1 MHKRK
6 VILSLGILCWMSSC
20 CVTYNVSAATTLN
33 AVTVRANK
41 AVEEAKWNPQ
51 QVSIITHEDIEKKQ
65 AKSVEDIIF
74 TETGVSRTVD
84 AMGRVGVSI
93 RGAEAR
99 HTLILVDG
107 QQVLGDFDKYSGAA
121 DEVMRLGT
129 ENVERIE
136 VIQGAAS
143 AKYGS
148 DAIGGVIN
156 IITKKANH
164 TPTLQL
170 NGEASKRKVDNDIA
184 PFKNY
189 FLRADSGNMGKLK
202 VSISGSK
209 RDIMPVLAH
218 KQLSFADKKEASKFE
233 PNVLRYYGDASDI
246 GLMASYDVNKNNTV
260 NIRINRY
267 AEDLMRD
274 VKRSTEETA
283 PQQHFKRNA
292 SRNTG
297 SLTWTG
303 KSKSTNWEVE
313 TNYSKIQEDDVSLIA
328 YGGRSAYEG
337 KNELRYIDN
346 IDHKQMSIKASA
358 NTSLNDEHV
367 LTYGFGYTKEEGEGS
382 RLKHSPQTSKMYID
396 PWDYDKNLLVERLD
410 RWVAEP
416 GDTRPRVYSH
426 IHDYKTIINDK
437 GIPEWDYNYEY
448 YGTVKGNPDTVAD
461 FTYDDYVKF
470 YVKAKGTLKP
480 TPYTGQDPE
489 KKGKIIAPDGSYTMS
504 EKEYNNF
511 IAFEDKLK
519 RQNPGMVNNQNNLV
533 LDYYKY
539 GQSETEYDKAP
550 RFNKDEQGKP
560 LRFMEEYRNRSQ
572 RLDVGKGTIKK
583 HNFFLSDTWQV
594 NDNTTIVPI
603 IRYDYSSLFGSH
615 VSGTLGFTHSVN
627 GNPHRR
633 LKVNVGTGYTEPG
646 MGELWYDWE
655 MYGSHPVGWGVA
667 KMGWYWFGNPNLKP
681 EKSINFDISLEG
693 ENKNT
698 YARLGLF
705 HNRIKDYMTVYF
717 TGKLYD
723 FAPYLPREQKWQKAP
738 DMIYSFKNIGKAEIT
753 GLELEVKHKFT
764 KHWSAKLGYTY
775 LHAINKSDPDM
786 PRQLLD
792 KPVHKI
798 DIGLTYTDDA
808 SGWNGQ
814 LWGDYYVNM
823 LDSNTVSN
831 NANYYYDDGSTA
843 YANKS
848 KQSYEKKTFGVW
860 NLMVQKQIAKDS
872 LVYVGINNLFN
883 HRDDDRATQE
893 RVYRFGVNLKFGAD
907 GKIDKKQKIET
918 SVHSKELEE
927 ITPTFIT
934 RPNTM
939 ADSLHLWGDYRAR
952 FINVGGL
959 NRPQPMYRGEYTYGN
974 KKHPATYVN
983 TGTNNMKDNAD
994 HGFDQRIRIGVDA
1007 KLNKNTQLTVIGS
1020 ATGEPTVSDS
1030 ANIVNAKSFNHQQL
1044 DRIDITHSTHKW
1056 DVSIGRLPEKIGVT
1070 GYWFNKE
1077 FDGIRTVWTNKTN
1090 QLRIGYG
1097 DFTHTTGVFDSPYTH
1112 MICGEI
1118 KRPPTVAEFLGLKYD
1133 RFPNDNL
1140 SASKSGSSELPK
1152 NSTDKPDPDSMTGIY
1167 ESQYKGKTDKAFFYQ
1182 QLTEAKTV
1190 EERAAILKRM
1200 HAIIKQ
1206 AYGADMVN
1214 KTIPLKLDS
1223 RTNALYKLKN
1233 KHTGEYVYIG
1243 VPIYFN
1249 TTEYA
1254 WDDEKTRE
1262 AKRKLRDDMTIPLS
1276 EAAGMELDGRY
1287 INKHGERFR
1296 PAIIKTAEKI
1306 AQENWNSY
1314 KTSSNTET
1322 MIYRAESGVTDED
1335 IKNNKI
1341 ILYGKKVN
1349 SVKES
1354 DYEYLGVA
1362 RICDNKYEY
1371 TENIDARGSKYISTV
1386 PDLKEQLLKDNYGKP
1401 DNVDP
1406 DNPTMTPILDQYF
1419 EELCRVVENSENNN
1433 TLPRAALGKMTGNFI
1448 NTYGVILNQDR
1459 IPPIHRAMFVQYKKQ
1474 VSNRLGIQA
1483 WYVHGGSDKSQ
1494 TFQNATLTG
1503 NSNTEFKTLANII
1516 GIGAEYKFNNTTKLS
1531 FDYGQN
1537 RTDFGRYM
1545 NGHTNY
1551 YHERGM
1557 GDFDV
1562 LGYSHGN
1569 TPKFWTMRLD
1579 IGQSNINIPNSWD
1592 AFVDYKYFDHGAYF
1606 GGTGHEGVSN
1616 RYLDGI
1622 KSFTFGMSYVPRKD
1636 ILLQAFYTF
1645 DAKGTKERDTLYGS
1659 EKFKLGNYTRVQ
1671 GTIHF

>member
-1 MHKRK
+1 M
-6 VILSLGILCWMSSC
+6 
-20 CVTYNVSAATTLN
+20 
-33 AVTVRANK
+33 
-41 AVEEAKWNPQ
+41 
-51 QVSIITHEDIEKKQ
+51 
-65 AKSVEDIIF
+65 
-74 TETGVSRTVD
+74 
-84 AMGRVGVSI
+84 
-93 RGAEAR
+93 
-99 HTLILVDG
+99 
-107 QQVLGDFDKYSGAA
+107 
-121 DEVMRLGT
+121 
-129 ENVERIE
+129 
-136 VIQGAAS
+136 
-143 AKYGS
+143 
-148 DAIGGVIN
+148 
-156 IITKKANH
+156 
-164 TPTLQL
+164 
-170 NGEASKRKVDNDIA
+170 
-184 PFKNY
+184 
-189 FLRADSGNMGKLK
+189 
-202 VSISGSK
+202 
-209 RDIMPVLAH
+209 
-218 KQLSFADKKEASKFE
+218 
-233 PNVLRYYGDASDI
+233 
-246 GLMASYDVNKNNTV
+246 
-260 NIRINRY
+260 
-267 AEDLMRD
+267 
-274 VKRSTEETA
+274 
-283 PQQHFKRNA
+283 
-292 SRNTG
+292 
-297 SLTWTG
+297 
-303 KSKSTNWEVE
+303 
-313 TNYSKIQEDDVSLIA
+313 
-328 YGGRSAYEG
+328 
-337 KNELRYIDN
+337 
-346 IDHKQMSIKASA
+346 
-358 NTSLNDEHV
+358 
-367 LTYGFGYTKEEGEGS
+367 
-382 RLKHSPQTSKMYID
+382 
-396 PWDYDKNLLVERLD
+396 
-410 RWVAEP
+410 
-416 GDTRPRVYSH
+416 
-426 IHDYKTIINDK
+426 
-437 GIPEWDYNYEY
+437 
-448 YGTVKGNPDTVAD
+448 
-461 FTYDDYVKF
+461 
-470 YVKAKGTLKP
+470 
-480 TPYTGQDPE
+480 
-489 KKGKIIAPDGSYTMS
+489 
-504 EKEYNNF
+504 
-511 IAFEDKLK
+511 
-519 RQNPGMVNNQNNLV
+519 
-533 LDYYKY
+533 
-539 GQSETEYDKAP
+539 
-550 RFNKDEQGKP
+550 
-560 LRFMEEYRNRSQ
+560 
-572 RLDVGKGTIKK
+572 
-583 HNFFLSDTWQV
+583 

-615 VSGTLGFTHSVN
+615 VSSTLGFTHSVQ

-633 LKVNVGTGYTEPG
+633 FKANVGTGYTEPG

-681 EKSINFDISLEG
+681 EKSVNFDISLEG

-723 FAPYLPREQKWQKAP
+723 FAPYLPRDQKWQKAP

-764 KHWSAKLGYTY
+764 KHWATKLGYTY

-798 DIGLTYTDDA
+798 DIGLTYTNDA

-814 LWGDYYVNM
+814 LWGDYYIHM

-848 KQSYEKKTFGVW
+848 NQSYEKKTFGVW

-918 SVHSKELEE
+918 SVHSKALEE

-939 ADSLHLWGDYRAR
+939 ADSIHLWGDYRAR

-974 KKHPATYVN
+974 KKHPASYVN

-994 HGFDQRIRIGVDA
+994 HGFEQRTRIGVDA

-1020 ATGEPTVSDS
+1020 ATGEPIVSDS

-1077 FDGIRTVWTNKTN
+1077 FDGVRTVWTHKTN

-1097 DFTHTTGVFDSPYTH
+1097 DFSHTTGVFDSPYTH

-1152 NSTDKPDPDSMTGIY
+1152 NSTDKPDSDSMTGIY

-1190 EERAAILKRM
+1190 EERVAILKRM

-1206 AYGADMVN
+1206 AYGTDMTN
-1214 KTIPLKLDS
+1214 KRIPLNVNID
-1223 RTNALYKLKN
+1223 TMAMFKLKN
-1233 KHTGEYVYIG
+1233 KKTGEIIYKKTRIPFDVTEQVWDSPEEKLAKRTLRNKFT
-1243 VPIYFN
+1243 VPLS
-1249 TTEYA
+1249 
-1254 WDDEKTRE
+1254 DEKALVT
-1262 AKRKLRDDMTIPLS
+1262 
-1276 EAAGMELDGRY
+1276 DGSY
-1287 INKHGERFR
+1287 INDHAEQFISAVVSQGEK
-1296 PAIIKTAEKI
+1296 AAK
-1306 AQENWNSY
+1306 
-1314 KTSSNTET
+1314 
-1322 MIYRAESGVTDED
+1322 
-1335 IKNNKI
+1335 
-1341 ILYGKKVN
+1341 
-1349 SVKES
+1349 
-1354 DYEYLGVA
+1354 EYLGYLSNGTSDPVIRVA
-1362 RICDNKYEY
+1362 SGTTDEAIKNGEITTYEKNESINISDY
-1371 TENIDARGSKYISTV
+1371 DYLGVVKLFKEDYSNDYKGKENGASKYVRKSTN
-1386 PDLKEQLLKDNYGKP
+1386 LQKQLIDDNYKTGDIKS
-1401 DNVDP
+1401 DNTTM
-1406 DNPTMTPILDQYF
+1406 NPMLDQYF

-1433 TLPRAALGKMTGNFI
+1433 TLPRAALGKLTGNFI

-1483 WYVHGGSDKSQ
+1483 WYVHGGSDTFQ
-1494 TFQNATLTG
+1494 TFQNATLSG
-1503 NSNTEFKTLANII
+1503 NSNTEFKTLANVI
-1516 GIGAEYKFNNTTKLS
+1516 GIGAEYKFNNLTKIS

-1562 LGYSHGN
+1562 LGYSSGN

-1579 IGQSNINIPNSWD
+1579 IGQSNMNIPNSWD

-1606 GGTGHEGVSN
+1606 GGTGHEGISN

-1636 ILLQAFYTF
+1636 VLLQAFYTF
-1645 DAKGTKERDTLYGS
+1645 DAKGTKNRDTLFGPEAFS
-1659 EKFKLGNYTRVQ
+1659 LGNYSTVQ
-1671 GTIHF
+1671 MTYKF

>member
-1 MHKRK
+1 MRKRK

-202 VSISGSK
+202 ISISGSK

-218 KQLSFADKKEASKFE
+218 KQLSFSDKKEASKFE

-246 GLMASYDVNKNNTV
+246 GLMASYDVNKNNIV
-260 NIRINRY
+260 NLRINRY

-283 PQQHFKRNA
+283 PQQHFKREA

-313 TNYSKIQEDDVSLIA
+313 TNYSKIQEDDVSLIT

-367 LTYGFGYTKEEGEGS
+367 LTYGFGYTKEDGEGS

-396 PWDYDKNLLVERLD
+396 PWDYDKSLLVERLD

-416 GDTRPRVYSH
+416 GDTRPRVFSH

-437 GIPEWDYNYEY
+437 GVPEWDYNYEY
-448 YGTVKGNPDTVAD
+448 YGTIKDNPDTKAD

-470 YVKAKGTLKP
+470 YVKAKGTQKP
-480 TPYTGQDPE
+480 SKSPYTGS
-489 KKGKIIAPDGSYTMS
+489 ITAPDGSDTMS

-511 IAFEDKLK
+511 IAFEKKLIRDNPEMAK
-519 RQNPGMVNNQNNLV
+519 RGNIV
-533 LDYYKY
+533 LDYYKQ

-550 RFNKDEQGKP
+550 RFNKDEEGRP

-583 HNFFLSDTWQV
+583 HNFFVSDTWQV

-615 VSGTLGFTHSVN
+615 VSSTLGFTHSVH

-633 LKVNVGTGYTEPG
+633 FKANVGTGYTEPG

-681 EKSINFDISLEG
+681 EKSVNFDISLEG

-723 FAPYLPREQKWQKAP
+723 FAPYLPKDQKWQKAP

-764 KHWSAKLGYTY
+764 KHWATKLGYTY

-792 KPVHKI
+792 KPLHKI
-798 DIGLTYTDDA
+798 DIGLTYTNDA

-814 LWGDYYVNM
+814 LWGDYYIDM

-831 NANYYYDDGSTA
+831 NANYYYDDGSTT

-848 KQSYEKKTFGVW
+848 NQSYEKKTFGIW
-860 NLMVQKQIAKDS
+860 NLIVQKQIGKDS
-872 LVYVGINNLFN
+872 LMYVGINNLFN

-893 RVYRFGVNLKFGAD
+893 RVYRFGVNLKFGSD

-918 SVHSKELEE
+918 SVHSKALEE

-934 RPNTM
+934 HPNIMT
-939 ADSLHLWGDYRAR
+939 DSLHLWGDYRAR

-974 KKHPATYVN
+974 KKHPASYVN

-994 HGFDQRIRIGVDA
+994 HGFEQRIRIGVDA

-1020 ATGEPTVSDS
+1020 ATGDPTVSDS

-1056 DVSIGRLPEKIGVT
+1056 DVSIGRLHEKIGVT

-1077 FDGIRTVWTNKTN
+1077 FDGIRTVWTHKTN

-1097 DFTHTTGVFDSPYTH
+1097 DFSHNTGVFDSPYTH

-1140 SASKSGSSELPK
+1140 SASKSGSRELPK

-1167 ESQYKGKTDKAFFYQ
+1167 ESQYKGKTNKAFFYQ

-1190 EERAAILKRM
+1190 EERVAILKRM

-1206 AYGADMVN
+1206 AYGNDMAN
-1214 KTIPLKLDS
+1214 KRIPLNVNIN
-1223 RTNALYKLKN
+1223 TMAMFKLKN
-1233 KHTGEYVYIG
+1233 KKTGEV
-1243 VPIYFN
+1243 IYKKTAIPFDV
-1249 TTEYA
+1249 TEQA
-1254 WDDEKTRE
+1254 WDSQEEKLAKRALRNKFTVPLSDEKALVT
-1262 AKRKLRDDMTIPLS
+1262 
-1276 EAAGMELDGRY
+1276 DGSY
-1287 INKHGERFR
+1287 INDHAEQFINAVVSEGEK
-1296 PAIIKTAEKI
+1296 AAKTYLGYL
-1306 AQENWNSY
+1306 NDG
-1314 KTSSNTET
+1314 SSDRVIRVAPGT
-1322 MIYRAESGVTDED
+1322 TDEA
-1335 IKNNKI
+1335 IKNGEITTYEKDESINI
-1341 ILYGKKVN
+1341 
-1349 SVKES
+1349 S
-1354 DYEYLGVA
+1354 DYEYLGVVKLFKEDY
-1362 RICDNKYEY
+1362 RDYKGS
-1371 TENIDARGSKYISTV
+1371 ENGASKYVRKSTN
-1386 PDLKEQLLKDNYGKP
+1386 LQNQLIDDNYKTGDIKS
-1401 DNVDP
+1401 DNTTM
-1406 DNPTMTPILDQYF
+1406 NPMLDQYF

-1433 TLPRAALGKMTGNFI
+1433 TLPRAALGKLTGNFI

-1483 WYVHGGSDKSQ
+1483 WYVHGGSDTFQ
-1494 TFQNATLTG
+1494 TFQNATLSG
-1503 NSNTEFKTLANII
+1503 NSNTEFKTLANVI
-1516 GIGAEYKFNNTTKLS
+1516 GIGAEYKFNNLTKIS

-1562 LGYSHGN
+1562 LGYSSGN

-1579 IGQSNINIPNSWD
+1579 IGQSNMNIPNSWD

-1606 GGTGHEGVSN
+1606 GGTGHEGISN

-1636 ILLQAFYTF
+1636 VLLQAFYTF
-1645 DAKGTKERDTLYGS
+1645 DAKGTKNRDTLFGPEAFS
-1659 EKFKLGNYTRVQ
+1659 LGNYSTVQ
-1671 GTIHF
+1671 MTYKF